1 MNSASSFLRRWS
13 QRKLESAVHQAV
25 SAPPVLQ
32 PQVPQSQIT
41 QPQALPEVASLG
53 FDADFSPFM
62 QPGVDAE
69 TRRTALRKLF
79 MTDHYRAM
87 DGLDVYVGDYSRP
100 ALLSSDLL
108 QTLEHAQALL
118 QKTQEPVAETA
129 AEQLPDQPKTV

>member
-25 SAPPVLQ
+25 SAPEAPQ
-32 PQVPQSQIT
+32 PS
-41 QPQALPEVASLG
+41 ALPTTESLG

-62 QPGVDAE
+62 QQGVDAE
-69 TRRTALRKLF
+69 TRRNALRKLF

-87 DGLDVYVGDYSRP
+87 DGLDVYVEDYSRP
-100 ALLSSDLL
+100 ALLTSDLL
-108 QTLEHAQALL
+108 QTLDHAQALL
-118 QKTQEPVAETA
+118 QQTQEPVAVVA

>member
-13 QRKLESAVHQAV
+13 QHKLESAVHKAV
-25 SAPPVLQ
+25 SAPETPQSPVL
-32 PQVPQSQIT
+32 PD
-41 QPQALPEVASLG
+41 AESLG

-87 DGLDVYVGDYSRP
+87 DGLDVYVEDYSRP
-100 ALLSSDLL
+100 ALLSADLL

-118 QKTQEPVAETA
+118 QKTQEPVAEVA

>member
-25 SAPPVLQ
+25 SAPEL
-32 PQVPQSQIT
+32 PQSQAP
-41 QPQALPEVASLG
+41 QPQALPEVASLS

-62 QPGVDAE
+62 QQGVDAE
-69 TRRTALRKLF
+69 TRRNALRKLF

-87 DGLDVYVGDYSRP
+87 DGLDVYVEDYSRP

>member
-25 SAPPVLQ
+25 SAPEAPQ
-32 PQVPQSQIT
+32 PQV
-41 QPQALPEVASLG
+41 LPATESLG

-62 QPGVDAE
+62 QQGVDAE
-69 TRRTALRKLF
+69 TRRNALRKLF

-87 DGLDVYVGDYSRP
+87 DGLDVYVEDYSRP
-100 ALLSSDLL
+100 ALLTSDLL
-108 QTLEHAQALL
+108 QTLDHAQALL
-118 QKTQEPVAETA
+118 QQTQEPVAVVA

>member
-25 SAPPVLQ
+25 SAPQAV
-32 PQVPQSQIT
+32 QSQA
-41 QPQALPEVASLG
+41 PQLQTLPEVASLG

-69 TRRTALRKLF
+69 MRRTALRNLF
-79 MTDHYRAM
+79 MSDHYRAM
-87 DGLDVYVGDYSRP
+87 DGLDVYVEDYSRP